1 MAKRILPYR
10 DYSEHDVVNLFSLH
24 VNYDKDNPENSDNRT
39 EWVEAVNGKWD
50 SGVVVK
56 VSAGTLPGDLPGG
69 LSKHDSGEVLRNYLG
84 ASPTS
89 AHIGYNAYPYNGMTV
104 APAEAG
110 DAAIGITLRE
120 TLAYDE
126 NGEKLLYYKQKL
138 DEAQAVL
145 PGQTVP
151 VLTRGLVLL
160 DESAFDAV
168 PTTVGAKLYLAAGGK
183 FSANT
188 SNWDHDGD
196 GGTAEVADTRSFGTV
211 LALGNETK
219 DSDVDPDGRKK
230 VLCRISF

>member
-10 DYSEHDVVNLFSLH
+10 DYSEHDVLNLFSLDTGAYTIA
-24 VNYDKDNPENSDNRT
+24 NAKSD
-39 EWVEAVNGKWD
+39 AVAGSAFD

-56 VSAGTLPGDLPGG
+56 VNPLKGELPGDLPGG
-69 LSKHDSGEVLRNYLG
+69 LSEHDSDEELRNYLG

-104 APAEAG
+104 EPAGVG
-110 DAAIGITLRE
+110 DVAVGITLRE

-160 DESAFDAV
+160 DSNAV
-168 PTTVGAKLYLAAGGK
+168 TGNPGIGVQLEVGADGTLVEDTSAGNALVATVVAKSGSDK
-183 FSANT
+183 F
-188 SNWDHDGD
+188 
-196 GGTAEVADTRSFGTV
+196 
-211 LALGNETK
+211 
-219 DSDVDPDGRKK
+219 
-230 VLCRISF
+230 LCKISF

>member
-10 DYSEHDVVNLFSLH
+10 DYSEHDVLNLFSLD
-24 VNYDKDNPENSDNRT
+24 VDESADTLT

-56 VSAGTLPGDLPGG
+56 VKTGELPGDLPGG
-69 LSKHDSGEVLRNYLG
+69 LSEHASGEKLRKYLG
-84 ASPTS
+84 DSPTS

-104 APAEAG
+104 EPADAG
-110 DAAIGITLRE
+110 DVAVGITLRE

-160 DESAFDAV
+160 DSNAV
-168 PTTVGAKLYLAAGGK
+168 TGNPGIGAQLEVGA
-183 FSANT
+183 
-188 SNWDHDGD
+188 DG
-196 GGTAEVADTRSFGTV
+196 TLVADTAAGNALVATV
-211 LALGNETK
+211 VAKSG
-219 DSDVDPDGRKK
+219 SDKF
-230 VLCRISF
+230 LCKISF

>member
-10 DYSEHDVVNLFSLH
+10 DYSEHDVVNMFSLSTSG
-24 VNYDKDNPENSDNRT
+24 VTDGFQSWT
-39 EWVEAVNGKWD
+39 EAGSGKWD

-56 VSAGTLPGDLPGG
+56 VSAGATLPGDLPSG
-69 LSKHDSGEVLRNYLG
+69 LSEHASGEELRKYLG
-84 ASPTS
+84 ASQTS

-104 APAEAG
+104 EPAGAS
-110 DAAIGITLRE
+110 DVALGITLRE

-160 DESAFDAV
+160 GASAFDAYDHDSDGGV
-168 PTTVGAKLYLAAGGK
+168 GTPEITNISVGAKIYVGPNGTLTTEVSGDSVGSVVATGAG
-183 FSANT
+183 
-188 SNWDHDGD
+188 D
-196 GGTAEVADTRSFGTV
+196 
-211 LALGNETK
+211 
-219 DSDVDPDGRKK
+219 K
-230 VLCRISF
+230 VLCKLSF

>member
-10 DYSEHDVVNLFSLH
+10 DYSEHDVLNLFSLDTGAYTIA
-24 VNYDKDNPENSDNRT
+24 NAKSD
-39 EWVEAVNGKWD
+39 AVAGSAFD

-56 VSAGTLPGDLPGG
+56 VNPLKGELPGDLPGG
-69 LSKHDSGEVLRNYLG
+69 LSEHASDEDLRNYLG

-104 APAEAG
+104 EPAGAG
-110 DAAIGITLRE
+110 DVAVGITLRE

-160 DESAFDAV
+160 DSNAV
-168 PTTVGAKLYLAAGGK
+168 TGNPGVGVQLEVGADGTLVEDTSAGNALVATVVAKSGSDK
-183 FSANT
+183 F
-188 SNWDHDGD
+188 
-196 GGTAEVADTRSFGTV
+196 
-211 LALGNETK
+211 
-219 DSDVDPDGRKK
+219 
-230 VLCRISF
+230 LCKISF

>member
-10 DYSEHDVVNLFSLH
+10 DYSEHDVLNLFSLDTGA
-24 VNYDKDNPENSDNRT
+24 YTIADAKSD
-39 EWVEAVNGKWD
+39 AVAGSAFD

-56 VSAGTLPGDLPGG
+56 VKTGELPGDLPGG
-69 LSKHDSGEVLRNYLG
+69 LSEHASDEDLRNYLG

-104 APAEAG
+104 EPADAG
-110 DAAIGITLRE
+110 EVAVGITLRE

-160 DESAFDAV
+160 DSSAFDA
-168 PTTVGAKLYLAAGGK
+168 Y
-183 FSANT
+183 
-188 SNWDHDGD
+188 DHDSD
-196 GGTAEVADTRSFGTV
+196 GGTTPEIKNITLGAKIYVGPGGTLSTEESGSPVGSVVAKSGT
-211 LALGNETK
+211 
-219 DSDVDPDGRKK
+219 DK
-230 VLCRISF
+230 VLCKISF

>member
-10 DYSEHDVVNLFSLH
+10 DYSEHDVLNLFSLDTSAYTIADAKS
-24 VNYDKDNPENSDNRT
+24 N
-39 EWVEAVNGKWD
+39 AGAGQAFD

-56 VSAGTLPGDLPGG
+56 VKTGELPGDLPGG
-69 LSKHDSGEVLRNYLG
+69 LSEHNSDEDLRNYLG

-104 APAEAG
+104 EPAGAG
-110 DAAIGITLRE
+110 EVAVGITLRE

-160 DESAFDAV
+160 DVSAFETAPSIGDNLQISA
-168 PTTVGAKLYLAAGGK
+168 TDGKLEGDAAGTLGSVIAKSGSEK
-183 FSANT
+183 F
-188 SNWDHDGD
+188 
-196 GGTAEVADTRSFGTV
+196 
-211 LALGNETK
+211 
-219 DSDVDPDGRKK
+219 
-230 VLCRISF
+230 LCKISF

>member
-10 DYSEHDVVNLFSLH
+10 DYSEHDVVNMFSLSTSG
-24 VNYDKDNPENSDNRT
+24 VTDGFQSWT
-39 EWVEAVNGKWD
+39 EAGSGKWD

-56 VSAGTLPGDLPGG
+56 VSAGATLPGDLPSG
-69 LSKHDSGEVLRNYLG
+69 LSEHASGEELRKYLG
-84 ASPTS
+84 ASQTS

-104 APAEAG
+104 EPAGAS
-110 DAAIGITLRE
+110 DVALGITLRE

-160 DESAFDAV
+160 SASAFDAYDHDSDGGV
-168 PTTVGAKLYLAAGGK
+168 GTPEITNISVGAKIYVGPNGTLTTEVSGDSVGSVVATGAG
-183 FSANT
+183 
-188 SNWDHDGD
+188 D
-196 GGTAEVADTRSFGTV
+196 
-211 LALGNETK
+211 
-219 DSDVDPDGRKK
+219 K
-230 VLCRISF
+230 VLCKLSF

>member
-10 DYSEHDVVNLFSLH
+10 DYSEHDVLNLFSLDTSAYTIA
-24 VNYDKDNPENSDNRT
+24 NAKSD
-39 EWVEAVNGKWD
+39 AAAGGAFD

-56 VSAGTLPGDLPGG
+56 VKTGELPGDLPGG
-69 LSKHDSGEVLRNYLG
+69 LSEHASDEDLRNYLG

-104 APAEAG
+104 EPAGIG
-110 DAAIGITLRE
+110 DVAVGITLRE

-160 DESAFDAV
+160 DSDAV
-168 PTTVGAKLYLAAGGK
+168 TGDPAVGAQLEVGA
-183 FSANT
+183 
-188 SNWDHDGD
+188 DG
-196 GGTAEVADTRSFGTV
+196 TLVADTSVGNALVATV
-211 LALGNETK
+211 VAKSG
-219 DSDVDPDGRKK
+219 SDKF
-230 VLCRISF
+230 LCKISF

>member
-10 DYSEHDVVNLFSLH
+10 DYSEHDVLNLFSL
-24 VNYDKDNPENSDNRT
+24 DTST
-39 EWVEAVNGKWD
+39 EAAGFAGWTEVASGDHD

-56 VSAGTLPGDLPGG
+56 VKTGELPGDLPGG
-69 LSKHDSGEVLRNYLG
+69 LSEHASGDELRKYLG

-104 APAEAG
+104 EPAGAG
-110 DAAIGITLRE
+110 DVAVGITLRE

-160 DESAFDAV
+160 DVSAFAAAPSIGDNLQISA
-168 PTTVGAKLYLAAGGK
+168 TDGKLEGDAAGTLGSVIAKSGSDK
-183 FSANT
+183 F
-188 SNWDHDGD
+188 
-196 GGTAEVADTRSFGTV
+196 
-211 LALGNETK
+211 
-219 DSDVDPDGRKK
+219 
-230 VLCRISF
+230 LCKISF

>member
-10 DYSEHDVVNLFSLH
+10 DYSEHDVLNLFSLD
-24 VNYDKDNPENSDNRT
+24 VDESADTLT

-56 VSAGTLPGDLPGG
+56 VKTGELPGDLPGG
-69 LSKHDSGEVLRNYLG
+69 LSEHASGEKLRKYLG
-84 ASPTS
+84 DSPTS

-104 APAEAG
+104 EPAGAG
-110 DAAIGITLRE
+110 EVAVGITLRE

-160 DESAFDAV
+160 DSNAV
-168 PTTVGAKLYLAAGGK
+168 TGNPGIGAQLEVGA
-183 FSANT
+183 
-188 SNWDHDGD
+188 DG
-196 GGTAEVADTRSFGTV
+196 TLVADTAAGNALVATV
-211 LALGNETK
+211 VAKSG
-219 DSDVDPDGRKK
+219 SDKF
-230 VLCRISF
+230 LCKISF

>member
-10 DYSEHDVVNLFSLH
+10 DYSEHDVLNLFSLD
-24 VNYDKDNPENSDNRT
+24 VDESSDTLT

-56 VSAGTLPGDLPGG
+56 VNPLKGELPGDLPGG
-69 LSKHDSGEVLRNYLG
+69 LSEHASDEALRNYLG

-104 APAEAG
+104 EPADAG
-110 DAAIGITLRE
+110 EVAVGITLRE

-160 DESAFDAV
+160 DSNAV
-168 PTTVGAKLYLAAGGK
+168 TGNPGVGVQLEVGADGTLVEDTSAGNALVATVVAKSGSDK
-183 FSANT
+183 F
-188 SNWDHDGD
+188 
-196 GGTAEVADTRSFGTV
+196 
-211 LALGNETK
+211 
-219 DSDVDPDGRKK
+219 
-230 VLCRISF
+230 LCKISF

>member
-10 DYSEHDVVNLFSLH
+10 DYSEHDVLNLFSL
-24 VNYDKDNPENSDNRT
+24 DTST
-39 EWVEAVNGKWD
+39 EAAGFAGWTEVASGDHD

-56 VSAGTLPGDLPGG
+56 VKTGELPGDLPGG
-69 LSKHDSGEVLRNYLG
+69 LSEHASGDELRNYLG

-104 APAEAG
+104 EPAGVG
-110 DAAIGITLRE
+110 DVAVGITLRE

-160 DESAFDAV
+160 DSNAV
-168 PTTVGAKLYLAAGGK
+168 TGDPAIGAQLEVAAGG
-183 FSANT
+183 T
-188 SNWDHDGD
+188 L
-196 GGTAEVADTRSFGTV
+196 VADTSAGNALVATV
-211 LALGNETK
+211 VAKSG
-219 DSDVDPDGRKK
+219 SDKF
-230 VLCRISF
+230 LCKISF

>member
-10 DYSEHDVVNLFSLH
+10 DYSEHDVLNLFSL
-24 VNYDKDNPENSDNRT
+24 DTSAEAAGFAGWT
-39 EWVEAVNGKWD
+39 EAASGDHD

-56 VSAGTLPGDLPGG
+56 VKTGELPGDLPGG
-69 LSKHDSGEVLRNYLG
+69 LSEHASGDELRKYLG

-104 APAEAG
+104 EPAGAG
-110 DAAIGITLRE
+110 DVAVGITLRE

-151 VLTRGLVLL
+151 VLTRALVLL
-160 DESAFDAV
+160 DSSAFEAV
-168 PTTVGAKLYLAAGGK
+168 PTTVGAKLYLAADGK
-183 FSANT
+183 LTASST
-188 SNWDHDGD
+188 WDHDED
-196 GGTAEVADTRSFGTV
+196 AGTDEVSRGASYGTV
-211 LALGNETK
+211 IAKSG
-219 DSDVDPDGRKK
+219 SDKF
-230 VLCRISF
+230 LCKISF

>member
-10 DYSEHDVVNLFSLH
+10 DYSEHDVLNLFSLD
-24 VNYDKDNPENSDNRT
+24 VDESADTLT

-56 VSAGTLPGDLPGG
+56 VKTGELPGDLPGG
-69 LSKHDSGEVLRNYLG
+69 LSEHASGEKLRKYLG
-84 ASPTS
+84 DSPTS

-104 APAEAG
+104 EPANEA
-110 DAAIGITLRE
+110 DVALGITLRE

-160 DESAFDAV
+160 DSNAV
-168 PTTVGAKLYLAAGGK
+168 TGNPDIGAQLEVGA
-183 FSANT
+183 
-188 SNWDHDGD
+188 DG
-196 GGTAEVADTRSFGTV
+196 TLVADTEAGNALVATV
-211 LALGNETK
+211 VAKSG
-219 DSDVDPDGRKK
+219 SDKF
-230 VLCRISF
+230 LCKISF

>member
-10 DYSEHDVVNLFSLH
+10 DYSEHDVVNMFSLSTSG
-24 VNYDKDNPENSDNRT
+24 VTDGFQSWT
-39 EWVEAVNGKWD
+39 EAGSGKWD

-56 VSAGTLPGDLPGG
+56 VSAGATLPGDLPSG
-69 LSKHDSGEVLRNYLG
+69 LSEHASGEELRKYLG
-84 ASPTS
+84 ASQTS

-104 APAEAG
+104 EPAGAS
-110 DAAIGITLRE
+110 DVALGITLRE

-160 DESAFDAV
+160 SASAFDAYDHDNDSGV
-168 PTTVGAKLYLAAGGK
+168 STPEITNISVGAKIYVGPNGTLTTEVSGDSVGSVVATGAG
-183 FSANT
+183 
-188 SNWDHDGD
+188 D
-196 GGTAEVADTRSFGTV
+196 
-211 LALGNETK
+211 
-219 DSDVDPDGRKK
+219 K
-230 VLCRISF
+230 VLCKLSF

>member
-10 DYSEHDVVNLFSLH
+10 DYSEHDVLNLFSL
-24 VNYDKDNPENSDNRT
+24 DTST
-39 EWVEAVNGKWD
+39 EAAGFAGWTEVASGDHD

-56 VSAGTLPGDLPGG
+56 VKTGELPGDLPGG
-69 LSKHDSGEVLRNYLG
+69 LSEHASGDELRKYLG

-104 APAEAG
+104 EPAGVG
-110 DAAIGITLRE
+110 DVAVGITLRE

-160 DESAFDAV
+160 DVSAFAAAPSIGDNLQISA
-168 PTTVGAKLYLAAGGK
+168 TDGKLEGDAAGTLGSVIAKSGSDK
-183 FSANT
+183 F
-188 SNWDHDGD
+188 
-196 GGTAEVADTRSFGTV
+196 
-211 LALGNETK
+211 
-219 DSDVDPDGRKK
+219 
-230 VLCRISF
+230 LCKISF

>member
-10 DYSEHDVVNLFSLH
+10 DYSEHDVLNLFSLDTGAYTIA
-24 VNYDKDNPENSDNRT
+24 NAKSD
-39 EWVEAVNGKWD
+39 AVAGSAFD

-56 VSAGTLPGDLPGG
+56 VNPLKGELPGDLPGG
-69 LSKHDSGEVLRNYLG
+69 LSEHDSDEDLRNYLG

-104 APAEAG
+104 EPAGAG
-110 DAAIGITLRE
+110 DVAVGITLRE

-160 DESAFDAV
+160 DSNAV
-168 PTTVGAKLYLAAGGK
+168 TGNPGVGVQLEVGADGTLVEDTSAGNALVATVVAKSGSDK
-183 FSANT
+183 F
-188 SNWDHDGD
+188 
-196 GGTAEVADTRSFGTV
+196 
-211 LALGNETK
+211 
-219 DSDVDPDGRKK
+219 
-230 VLCRISF
+230 LCKISF

>member
-10 DYSEHDVVNLFSLH
+10 DYSEHDVLNLFSL
-24 VNYDKDNPENSDNRT
+24 DTSAEAAGFAGWT
-39 EWVEAVNGKWD
+39 EAASGDHD

-56 VSAGTLPGDLPGG
+56 VKTGELPGDLPGG
-69 LSKHDSGEVLRNYLG
+69 LSEHASGDELRKYLG

-104 APAEAG
+104 EPAGAG
-110 DAAIGITLRE
+110 DVAVGITLRE

-160 DESAFDAV
+160 SANAFDAYDHDSDGA
-168 PTTVGAKLYLAAGGK
+168 TAEITNITIGAKIYVGPGGK
-183 FSANT
+183 LST
-188 SNWDHDGD
+188 EVSGD
-196 GGTAEVADTRSFGTV
+196 PVGSVVAKSGTD
-211 LALGNETK
+211 
-219 DSDVDPDGRKK
+219 K
-230 VLCRISF
+230 VLCKISF

>member
-10 DYSEHDVVNLFSLH
+10 DYSEHDVLNLFSL
-24 VNYDKDNPENSDNRT
+24 DTSAEAAGFAGWT
-39 EWVEAVNGKWD
+39 EAASGDHD

-56 VSAGTLPGDLPGG
+56 VKTGELPGDLPGG
-69 LSKHDSGEVLRNYLG
+69 LSEHASGDELRKYLG

-104 APAEAG
+104 EPAGVG
-110 DAAIGITLRE
+110 DVAVGITLRE

-160 DESAFDAV
+160 DSNAV
-168 PTTVGAKLYLAAGGK
+168 TGDPALGAQLEVAV
-183 FSANT
+183 
-188 SNWDHDGD
+188 DG
-196 GGTAEVADTRSFGTV
+196 TLVADTSVGNTLVATV
-211 LALGNETK
+211 VAKSG
-219 DSDVDPDGRKK
+219 SDKF
-230 VLCRISF
+230 LCKISF

>member
-10 DYSEHDVVNLFSLH
+10 DYSEHDVLNLFSLDTSAETAGF
-24 VNYDKDNPENSDNRT
+24 VSWT
-39 EWVEAVNGKWD
+39 EAGSGDHD

-56 VSAGTLPGDLPGG
+56 VNPLKGELPGDMPGG
-69 LSKHDSGEVLRNYLG
+69 LDTSGDLRDYLG

-104 APAEAG
+104 EPAGVG
-110 DAAIGITLRE
+110 DVAVGITLRE

-160 DESAFDAV
+160 DVSAFKTA
-168 PTTVGAKLYLAAGGK
+168 P
-183 FSANT
+183 SI
-188 SNWDHDGD
+188 GD
-196 GGTAEVADTRSFGTV
+196 N
-211 LALGNETK
+211 LQI
-219 DSDVDPDGRKK
+219 SDVDGKLEGDAAGTLGSVIAKSGSDK
-230 VLCRISF
+230 FLCKISF

>member
-10 DYSEHDVVNLFSLH
+10 DYSEHDVLNLFSL
-24 VNYDKDNPENSDNRT
+24 DTSAEAAGFAGWT
-39 EWVEAVNGKWD
+39 EAASGDHD

-56 VSAGTLPGDLPGG
+56 VKTGELPGDLPGG
-69 LSKHDSGEVLRNYLG
+69 LSEHASGDELRKYLG

-104 APAEAG
+104 EPAGAG
-110 DAAIGITLRE
+110 DVAVGITLRE

-160 DESAFDAV
+160 SANAFDAYDHDSDGA
-168 PTTVGAKLYLAAGGK
+168 TAEITNITIGAKIYVGPGGK
-183 FSANT
+183 LST
-188 SNWDHDGD
+188 EVSGD
-196 GGTAEVADTRSFGTV
+196 PVGSIVAKSGTD
-211 LALGNETK
+211 
-219 DSDVDPDGRKK
+219 K
-230 VLCRISF
+230 VLCKISF